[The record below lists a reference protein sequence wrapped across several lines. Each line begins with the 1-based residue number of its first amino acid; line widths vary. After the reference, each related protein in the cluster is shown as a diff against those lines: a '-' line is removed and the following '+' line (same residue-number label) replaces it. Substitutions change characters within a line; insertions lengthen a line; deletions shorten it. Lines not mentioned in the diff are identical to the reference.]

1 MAFGIDVA
9 PSKQETEN
17 YNNLFS
23 SSGFAT
29 GQGESDITSSD
40 SFLQAI
46 LSGNNAQIMQLL
58 APQVNAAKTSGQQQQ
73 MSNSQFG
80 NRSGGVA
87 SSNNAVNDST
97 RASIAGTVGNLTGT
111 AASSL
116 GSQGEGLLGM
126 GMSGHQA
133 GFGEA
138 QTMQSQRASQWN
150 DLFNSIASTA
160 GAVAGMPGMGGGGGG
175 GGTPQPWASPGYLSQ
190 TGNSFGLAS
199 DDQLGDVAF

>member
-1 MAFGIDVA
+1 MAFGLDVG

-40 SFLQAI
+40 SFLQAV

-80 NRSGGVA
+80 NRSGGVV
-87 SSNNAVNDST
+87 SSNNAINDST
-97 RASIAGTVGNLTGT
+97 RGDISGLIGNTTATAAGT
-111 AASSL
+111 L
-116 GSQGEGLLGM
+116 GSQGAGLLGE
-126 GMSGHQA
+126 GMSGNST

-138 QTMQSQRASQWN
+138 DTMQKQRSDQWN
-150 DLFNSIASTA
+150 DLFNSIASV
-160 GAVAGMPGMGGGGGG
+160 GSSVAGGIGNLDTTGG
-175 GGTPQPWASPGYLSQ
+175 S
-190 TGNSFGLAS
+190 TGWEQFQNLLKGA
-199 DDQLGDVAF
+199 A